1 MEIYELSIT
10 KEEARDY
17 HKFIY
22 QLKAL
27 AFGDWVKAYI
37 KSVIFVL
44 ILSGIVYT
52 VSVPAFTSIWL
63 GTNVAVKAALFTL
76 VFLAAALQR
85 SKSVQLNRMLEKY
98 LIHNMPQEFLNGSIQ
113 LKKIKVE
120 KDKLVLYYR
129 RFHY

>member
-17 HKFIY
+17 HKFVY

-27 AFGDWVKAYI
+27 SFADWIKAYI
-37 KSVIFVL
+37 KCVVFVL

-52 VSVPAFTSIWL
+52 VSVPAFMTVWL
-63 GTNVAVKAALFTL
+63 RTGAAVKAALFLL
-76 VFLAAALQR
+76 VFIVAALQR
-85 SKSVQLNRMLEKY
+85 SKSVQLKRMLEKY